1 MNSLRWKIFV
11 SVEARFSPTSAIVQN
26 LLYFLPSGRI
36 SFDQYLHVDPS
47 HFSYPNTVAH
57 VRRLETNSLA
67 THLDFFYREENMRMQ
82 DGPDHAGATPVAR
95 HHRIA
100 PERLRRVAPRS
111 HQAPHRARAPDPEL
125 LREALAAGG

>member
-11 SVEARFSPTSAIVQN
+11 SIEARFSPTSAIVQN

-67 THLDFFYREENMRMQ
+67 THPNFFYSKENMRMQ
-82 DGPDHAGATPVAR
+82 DGTDDTGATPVAR
-95 HHRIA
+95 HHRA
-100 PERLRRVAPRS
+100 PAERLRGVDPGS
-111 HQAPHRARAPDPEL
+111 H
-125 LREALAAGG
+125 

>member
-11 SVEARFSPTSAIVQN
+11 SIEARFSPTSAIVQN

-67 THLDFFYREENMRMQ
+67 TRQGE
-82 DGPDHAGATPVAR
+82 ATKERGGKRKLYFTITAPGQHTLRQSLQAIHSLR
-95 HHRIA
+95 HG
-100 PERLRRVAPRS
+100 LRW
-111 HQAPHRARAPDPEL
+111 
-125 LREALAAGG
+125 